1 MVRNEDLEKLR
12 AFGNILLFISQC
24 VRACEVSYSSCV

>member
-1 MVRNEDLEKLR
+1 MVKNEDLEKLR

-24 VRACEVSYSSCV
+24 MRVCELSHFSCI